1 MWATWCG
8 PCKRE
13 MPYLKELEKKMEGKN
28 ITFLGLSTDEDKAA
42 WEKMVK
48 SGELSGVQLLLG
60 RGSQFQRDY
69 NINGIPH
76 FILIDP
82 DGKIINPKTVR
93 PSSPDAEKILNAL
106 PNI

>member
-1 MWATWCG
+1 
-8 PCKRE
+8 
-13 MPYLKELEKKMEGKN
+13 MEGKF

-48 SGELSGVQLLLG
+48 SGTLSGVQLLLG

-69 NINGIPH
+69 NINGLPH

-82 DGKIINPKTVR
+82 DGKIINPKAVR

>member
-1 MWATWCG
+1 
-8 PCKRE
+8 
-13 MPYLKELEKKMEGKN
+13 
-28 ITFLGLSTDEDKAA
+28 DEDKAA
-42 WEKMVK
+42 WAETVK

-69 NINGIPH
+69 NIDGIPH

-82 DGKIINPKTVR
+82 DGKIINPKAVR

-106 PNI
+106 PDI